1 MWTYTVKR
9 VFLFAPTIFI
19 VTLIVFFIIWIL
31 PGDPAL
37 VILTGGSDDVA
48 TIREQDLEKL
58 QHELGL
64 DRPIY
69 VRYADWMWGLLRGD
83 LGNSIWY
90 TSPVMDDLK
99 DRFPVSI
106 QLAVMSII
114 IAVLFAVPLGV
125 LSAVKQD
132 TWIDYIARLF
142 TIAGVALPTF
152 WVGVLIVFVLAF
164 WFNWLPPLGYAT
176 LWEDPMTNLQQLA
189 FPAAALGFHDVA
201 FIARMTRSSM
211 LEVLRDD
218 YVRTARSKGLNEWA
232 VVFRHGLGNALLP
245 ILTVTGLRFGNLLGG
260 VVVIETIF
268 VVPGV
273 GNYLI
278 DAIVHQDFT
287 VIQAIILMTAVIIVC
302 LNLLVDLLYG
312 FIDPRVR
319 YA

>member
-232 VVFRHGLGNALLP
+232 VVFPPWFRKCFVADSHRHGFAVRQLAGRSRSYRDHLCGTRSRELSDRRHRPPGLHGNSSYHP
-245 ILTVTGLRFGNLLGG
+245 DDCGNHRVSKPLGG
-260 VVVIETIF
+260 S
-268 VVPGV
+268 P
-273 GNYLI
+273 LR
-278 DAIVHQDFT
+278 
-287 VIQAIILMTAVIIVC
+287 
-302 LNLLVDLLYG
+302 LYR
-312 FIDPRVR
+312 P
-319 YA
+319 